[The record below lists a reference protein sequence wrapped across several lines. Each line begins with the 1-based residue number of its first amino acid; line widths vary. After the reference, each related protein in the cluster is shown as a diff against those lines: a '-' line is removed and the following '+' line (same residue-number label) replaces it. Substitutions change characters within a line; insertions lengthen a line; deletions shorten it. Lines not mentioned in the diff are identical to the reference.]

1 MYDVKKGDI
10 FRVHKKE
17 HTFQKGVYVQQGAL
31 SCDAALVKR
40 GEIFLFLYLVICLRE
55 FKKAFIADIWITKLN
70 LAEYV
75 SLSLNSRSELT
86 IHVNS

>member
-1 MYDVKKGDI
+1 M
-10 FRVHKKE
+10 
-17 HTFQKGVYVQQGAL
+17 QKGAGVLWYRGE
-31 SCDAALVKR
+31 R
-40 GEIFLFLYLVICLRE
+40 GEIFLFLYLIICLRE

-86 IHVNS
+86 IHVNSWKFNVFNFCTYNLGEYIHV